1 MPDREEYIP
10 DSERICVVIPCYR
23 VAPFIEKVI
32 QQLPPWVSKVV
43 AVDDCSLDE
52 TVEVLERIDDPRLV
66 VVRHEKNQ
74 GVGGAMLT
82 GYRKGIE
89 EGATILVKMDGDD
102 QMPVEHLYS
111 LVQPIVSGRS
121 DYSKANRFVQ
131 TGPLQQMPLLR
142 RMGNLGL
149 SFLTKAASGYWNIF
163 DPTNGYTA
171 IDADVLGAIDDSQV
185 HHGYFFE
192 SGMLIE
198 LNLQRAVVADVDVPA
213 RYGEEESS
221 LSILKTLIEFPVHLF
236 RLFLRR
242 VWQRYFVRNFSVA
255 SLFLVAGLIL
265 MIFGATWGAVFW
277 AISVKAGVPATTGT
291 VMIAVLPI
299 MLGFQL
305 LLQFVVFDVQ
315 DIPRQVKARRAE
327 SRRLAAVEQLRRR

>member
-1 MPDREEYIP
+1 M
-10 DSERICVVIPCYR
+10 VIPCYR
-23 VAPFIEKVI
+23 VAQFIEKVI
-32 QQLPPWVSKVV
+32 RQLPPWVSKVV
-43 AVDDCSLDE
+43 AVDDCSPDE

-66 VVRHEKNQ
+66 LVRHGKNQ

-142 RMGNLGL
+142 RIGNLGL

-171 IDADVLGAIDDSQV
+171 IDADVFESIDDSQV

-213 RYGEEESS
+213 RYGDEESS

-255 SLFLVAGLIL
+255 SLFLVVGLIL

-277 AISVKAGVPATTGT
+277 AISIETGVPATTGT

-315 DIPRQVKARRAE
+315 DVPRQAKARRAE